1 MNAMHPPKQTS
12 QQAMPT
18 QVSVSTIIEFI
29 SDVLR
34 RSCQRLSRDS
44 RGERG
49 NISAGKAVSFRSF

>member
-1 MNAMHPPKQTS
+1 
-12 QQAMPT
+12 MPT